1 MHARAVV
8 VLALGTTQTL
18 AWGSTFYL
26 PAILA
31 APIAATLG
39 LSTEVVYAAF
49 SLALLLSGLL
59 GPVVGRRIDR
69 LGGRDVLVVSNLVF
83 ALGLVLLAMAQGPI
97 GLFVAWLV
105 IGIGM
110 AMGLY
115 EAGFATLAGL
125 YGQAARGPIT
135 GITLLA
141 GFASTIAWPISTWLD
156 LAIGWRGACLV
167 WALIHLVVCLPLN
180 RFLVPKARREGPVAA
195 PGAAKAAHAPTHP
208 ARLPGEL
215 RLMATLAYVFAASW
229 FVSTAL
235 AAHLPRLL
243 GETGVSPANALA
255 AAMLVGPA
263 QVGARM
269 VEFAFLQRFHPLA
282 SAKLATMLHPLG
294 AVALLLIGAP
304 AAFAFTILHGA
315 GNGILTIAKGTL
327 PLTLFGAEGYGYR
340 QGLIVAP
347 SRIAQ
352 AAAPYLMALA
362 IDGLGQGALL
372 LSVALVLSAC
382 LALFTLPRTT
392 AAANPATAEGSAER

>member
-1 MHARAVV
+1 MHGRLVV

-31 APIAATLG
+31 APMADTL
-39 LSTEVVYAAF
+39 EVGVGMVYAAF
-49 SLALLLSGLL
+49 SIALLLSGLL
-59 GPVVGRRIDR
+59 GPAVGRRIDR

-83 ALGLVLLAMAQGPI
+83 ALGLGLLAAAQGPTV
-97 GLFVAWLV
+97 LFVAWLV

-125 YGQAARGPIT
+125 YGLAARGPIT
-135 GITLLA
+135 GITLIA
-141 GFASTIAWPISTWLD
+141 GFASTIAWPLTTWLD
-156 LAIGWRGACLV
+156 LAFGWRTACLV
-167 WALIHLVVCLPLN
+167 WALIHLGLCLPLN
-180 RFLVPKARREGPVAA
+180 RFVVPKPDRPAA
-195 PGAAKAAHAPTHP
+195 ATPGASTPTSAPP
-208 ARLPGEL
+208 PRVPGEV
-215 RLMATLAYVFAASW
+215 RLMATLAFVFAATW

-243 GETGVSPANALA
+243 VETGVTPATALA

-263 QVGARM
+263 QVAARM
-269 VEFAFLQRFHPLA
+269 VEFAFLQRFHPLT
-282 SAKLATMLHPLG
+282 SARLATMLHPLG
-294 AVALLLIGAP
+294 AAALLLIGAP
-304 AAFAFTILHGA
+304 AAFAFTLLHGA

-327 PLTLFGAEGYGYR
+327 PLTLFGPEGYGYR
-340 QGLIVAP
+340 QGLIAAP

-352 AAAPYLMALA
+352 AAAPFLMALA
-362 IDGLGQGALL
+362 IDRLGQGALL
-372 LSVALVLSAC
+372 LSAALVLTAC

-392 AAANPATAEGSAER
+392 AAAVPAAPPK